1 MIYSFPLGISHN
13 FALENHLFSIWA
25 TSLGGSA
32 HLEQPFTWTTW
43 HVPSARPQWWAPY
56 PIPGKKEVSQ
66 GFCWRDFF
74 FLQREPFIQTL
85 STTPNGMRD
94 DAATLL
100 VPSMQTVVWRNEEK
114 PVHSHCLV
122 KGTLPL
128 DVWFDKLINFITAR
142 ILLN

>member
-1 MIYSFPLGISHN
+1 M
-13 FALENHLFSIWA
+13 
-25 TSLGGSA
+25 
-32 HLEQPFTWTTW
+32 
-43 HVPSARPQWWAPY
+43 
-56 PIPGKKEVSQ
+56 SQ
-66 GFCWRDFF
+66 VFCGRDFF

-94 DAATLL
+94 DEATLL

-114 PVHSHCLV
+114 PVHSNYLV

-128 DVWFDKLINFITAR
+128 DVWFDKLINSITAQ